1 MFLLLLVLTAA
12 DTVQTVQIS
21 VAPGES
27 LTVMMVGEGA
37 PVVLVPGL
45 FGSVYSYR
53 HVMARLDSAGYRAFA
68 IEPLGMGTSSR
79 PEGADY
85 SLAAQ
90 ADRIAAVLDTL
101 AIRGAVFVGHSLG
114 ASISMRVAYRRPEF
128 VRGIVSLE
136 GGPAEAATTKSFRR
150 WMRLAPIIRKLDVR
164 WIMRQMLPR
173 SMKGVSFD
181 DSWVTTMVVR
191 EYTSGLALDPQATIK
206 AYQEMAR
213 AEEPESLADHL
224 WAIEC
229 PVVLL
234 VGETNHGVGPP
245 LAEVNLLVEQ
255 LRSFTVDT
263 VARSGYFIQ
272 EERPAAVVD
281 AVSGLESG
289 GMCGGS

>member
-12 DTVQTVQIS
+12 DTVRTVQIL

-53 HVMARLDSAGYRAFA
+53 HVMARLDSAGYGSFA

-101 AIRGAVFVGHSLG
+101 SIRGAVFVGHSLG

-150 WMRLAPIIRKLDVR
+150 WMRLAPIVRMLDVR

-181 DSWVTTMVVR
+181 DSWVTTGVVQ

-224 WAIEC
+224 RAIEC

-234 VGETNHGVGPP
+234 VGETKHGVGPP
-245 LAEVNLLVEQ
+245 LAEVSLLAEQ
-255 LRSFTVDT
+255 LPSFTIDT

-281 AVSGLESG
+281 AVSGLGSG
-289 GMCGGS
+289 GTCGG